1 MKGATR
7 IIRRTQK
14 QEEKE
19 KPLIVSRRTHFDST
33 SKSNPSTQKTTTTTN
48 NQKDSPYKITIKTIY
63 EKGRTNENPKE
74 KPQSQ
79 NKSHFNKLGAEDRK
93 RFNRGIRPSAAQR
106 EADEFAKMAQEQKDG
121 MIEIVDET
129 DYSNNQNIK
138 LKPNKKVLINRRK
151 ENKENKDNN
160 EHVVDRQKFSRGL
173 RPKEAEKE
181 REELAKK
188 ENQYGRR
195 NVNIITKEANKG
207 EKQNIII
214 TGSSQS
220 NATQIVNINPVNN
233 RRNNIPQNK
242 DVQLLP
248 NKKTV
253 IKNPKSQSQ
262 APVPRTQNFRN
273 YSKPVENKNIN
284 NPVTNKEKKGFRNN
298 TVSHSII
305 EKRKSVW

>member
-7 IIRRTQK
+7 IVRRTQK

-19 KPLIVSRRTHFDST
+19 KPLIVSRRTNFDST
-33 SKSNPSTQKTTTTTN
+33 SQYNPSTQKNTATTN

-79 NKSHFNKLGAEDRK
+79 NKSHFN
-93 RFNRGIRPSAAQR
+93 
-106 EADEFAKMAQEQKDG
+106 
-121 MIEIVDET
+121 ET
-129 DYSNNQNIK
+129 DYSKNQNIK
-138 LKPNKKVLINRRK
+138 LKPNKKVLINRKK
-151 ENKENKDNN
+151 EIKENKDNN

-207 EKQNIII
+207 EKPNIII

-233 RRNNIPQNK
+233 RRNNNPQNK

-253 IKNPKSQSQ
+253 IKKSKKPIPNPS
-262 APVPRTQNFRN
+262 
-273 YSKPVENKNIN
+273 SK
-284 NPVTNKEKKGFRNN
+284 N
-298 TVSHSII
+298 T
-305 EKRKSVW
+305 KFQKLFKTCRK

>member
-33 SKSNPSTQKTTTTTN
+33 SQTNPSTQKTTVTTN

-79 NKSHFNKLGAEDRK
+79 NKSHFKKFGAEERK

-129 DYSNNQNIK
+129 DYSKNQNIK
-138 LKPNKKVLINRRK
+138 LKPNKKVLINRKK
-151 ENKENKDNN
+151 EIKENKDNN

-188 ENQYGRR
+188 ENQ
-195 NVNIITKEANKG
+195 N
-207 EKQNIII
+207 
-214 TGSSQS
+214 
-220 NATQIVNINPVNN
+220 
-233 RRNNIPQNK
+233 
-242 DVQLLP
+242 
-248 NKKTV
+248 
-253 IKNPKSQSQ
+253 
-262 APVPRTQNFRN
+262 
-273 YSKPVENKNIN
+273 
-284 NPVTNKEKKGFRNN
+284 
-298 TVSHSII
+298 
-305 EKRKSVW
+305 